1 MIYLLIVGEPKM
13 KRLRTLIN
21 TSPITHSTLEVYK
34 MIDDEL
40 KKFNEERDKAK
51 DLKLFVDFELN
62 KKLVHEKNQLDI
74 GSIKYKKVIPKKG
87 SELDLKKRK
96 KPNDNNSLF

>member
-1 MIYLLIVGEPKM
+1 
-13 KRLRTLIN
+13 
-21 TSPITHSTLEVYK
+21 

-51 DLKLFVDFELN
+51 DLKLFIDFELD

-74 GSIKYKKVIPKKG
+74 GSIKYKKIIPKKG
-87 SELDLKKRK
+87 SEVDLKKRK
-96 KPNDNNSLF
+96 KTKDNNSLF